1 MQLTW
6 SGLIII
12 PPNYFSKKNHKKK
25 KQEVQFLKKEVP
37 AVNKEKTLIYCYHNI
52 SAQIELSWTQG
63 NPRW

>member
-12 PPNYFSKKNHKKK
+12 PSNYFSKKTTKKKK

-37 AVNKEKTLIYCYHNI
+37 AVNKEKT
-52 SAQIELSWTQG
+52 
-63 NPRW
+63 

>member
-37 AVNKEKTLIYCYHNI
+37 AVNKEKT
-52 SAQIELSWTQG
+52 
-63 NPRW
+63 